1 MGATMEITVETI
13 TRRRGVSRLALAVG
27 RNHSHI
33 SRVLSGERKPG
44 KDLARRLARLGVR
57 VEQGASGGGGL
68 EPRP

>member
-44 KDLARRLARLGVR
+44 KDLARRLARLGVQ
-57 VEQGASGGGGL
+57 VGTGEAGVGGL
-68 EPRP
+68 EARP